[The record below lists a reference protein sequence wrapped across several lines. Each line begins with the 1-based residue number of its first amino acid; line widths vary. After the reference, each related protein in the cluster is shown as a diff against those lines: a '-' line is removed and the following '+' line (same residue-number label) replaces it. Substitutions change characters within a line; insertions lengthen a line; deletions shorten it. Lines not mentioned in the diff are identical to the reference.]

1 MKNIATLAALAA
13 AMVFSPL
20 IAREYDYSDRNSQK
34 GEKKQRSGLFED
46 LQKKPMTE
54 TALLLQLDK
63 EGRQKF
69 RNLPRKSRIEV
80 LETINSEGIKDYN
93 RVIDQAVEDQKLSV
107 ERDQIRM
114 LHNGM
119 DRIQR

>member
-1 MKNIATLAALAA
+1 MRNKAVLAALAA

-20 IAREYDYSDRNSQK
+20 MARDRSYSNRYQQW
-34 GEKKQRSGLFED
+34 GEKNQRSGLFED

-54 TALLLQLDK
+54 TTLLLQMDK
-63 EGRQKF
+63 EERKKF
-69 RNLPRKSRIEV
+69 RNLPRPTRIEI
-80 LETINSEGIKDYN
+80 LETVNRTGTRDYE
-93 RVIDQAVEDQKLSV
+93 RVINNAIEEQQLRVEKDQE
-107 ERDQIRM
+107 RM

>member
-1 MKNIATLAALAA
+1 MAAALAA

-20 IAREYDYSDRNSQK
+20 MAKERSYSNKYQQW
-34 GEKKQRSGLFED
+34 GESHQQCGLFKG

-54 TALLLQLDK
+54 TTLLLQLDK

-69 RNLPRKSRIEV
+69 KNLPSQTREEV
-80 LETINSEGIKDYN
+80 LQTVNQTGTSDYKKIINEAIESQRLKAGIE
-93 RVIDQAVEDQKLSV
+93 QE
-107 ERDQIRM
+107 RM